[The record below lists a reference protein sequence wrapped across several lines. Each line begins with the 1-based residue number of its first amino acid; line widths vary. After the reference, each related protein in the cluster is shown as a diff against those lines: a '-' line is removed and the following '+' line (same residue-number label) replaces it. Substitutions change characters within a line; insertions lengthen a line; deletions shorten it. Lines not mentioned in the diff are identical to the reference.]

1 MNYFHKE
8 CPALRSAID
17 RFFAELGTYNE
28 THCGGKLSVIL
39 LGSLSRGEAT
49 WTETDTGVSML
60 SDIEFFTV
68 YDQGFEDFASFDRG
82 IRAAAEHA
90 FPDQTSILFHID
102 NTYVCRERLGSMER
116 KLLTYDAKQM
126 GKTVVGPDAVCL
138 LPQISLDNINLWDIR
153 DILTHRMFSVLYYGL
168 PLKNQGELTQYRYS
182 LAKNSLDLMTVL
194 LCQHQKIASGFANRL
209 ELVKQLPVE
218 DRVKAYFSYCLAVK
232 LGEEEEEAFSIE
244 QMEEMFLSLTEQLR
258 RRFRVP
264 LKNTAKNAKHVLR
277 RVLGIAK
284 RAVRYKHIP
293 HPGHLKTLI
302 ARFEQ
307 KQLLTKKDLK
317 NNLVLN
323 GYPLQEQK
331 VE

>member
-8 CPALRSAID
+8 HPALRSAVD

-28 THCGGKLSVIL
+28 LYCGGKLSVIL

-49 WTETDTGVSML
+49 WIETDAGAAML

-68 YDQGFEDFASFDRG
+68 YDQGFEDFAAFDRA
-82 IRAAAEHA
+82 IRAAAEQA
-90 FPDQTSILFHID
+90 FPDQTSSLFHID
-102 NTYVCRERLGSMER
+102 NTYVCREHLGRMER

-138 LPQISLDNINLWDIR
+138 LPQITLENINLWDIR

-168 PLKNQGELTQYRYS
+168 PLKNRGEQTQYRYC

-194 LCQHQKIASGFANRL
+194 LCRHGLLASGFGNRL
-209 ELVKQLPVE
+209 ELVKQLPVQE
-218 DRVKAYFSYCLAVK
+218 RIKDYFSYCLAVK
-232 LGEEEEEAFSIE
+232 LGQDQAEAFTTRE
-244 QMEEMFLSLTEQLR
+244 MEELFLELVKNLR
-258 RRFRVP
+258 RQFRIP
-264 LKNTAKNAKHVLR
+264 LKNTLRNAKYVVR

-284 RAVRYKHIP
+284 RAIKYKHIP
-293 HPGHLKTLI
+293 RPGHLKALI
-302 ARFEQ
+302 GSFEQ

-323 GYPLQEQK
+323 GYPLKEQK